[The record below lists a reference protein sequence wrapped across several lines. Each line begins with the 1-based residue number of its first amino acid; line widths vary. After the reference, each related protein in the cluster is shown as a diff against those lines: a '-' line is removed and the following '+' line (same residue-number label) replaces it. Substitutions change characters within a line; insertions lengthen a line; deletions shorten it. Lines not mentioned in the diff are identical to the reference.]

1 MTTLS
6 DVRKMRRQDILKL
19 NKDVLADCIISSSD
33 NEALSRVEQ
42 NVNNMTLQIE
52 NLKQLVINN
61 ENNHEAKL
69 RDMQSRIDKQ
79 GEILMK
85 QQLYLEGVDRKERET
100 NLIVLGVPEE
110 GVAVDGAES
119 DNDKLDKIWEKVND
133 ESTRVFAKRLGNVA
147 QHGRKRPILVR
158 VRTRVDRDSVLSKAK
173 DLKEAGETFKTIYIK
188 KDVHPAVR
196 KEWARLREAEK
207 LEKDKPENRGTI
219 IRLDTRERKLYK
231 DDVVIDSWT
240 PHPF

>member
-207 LEKDKPENRGTI
+207 LEKEKPENQGITI
-219 IRLDTRERKLYK
+219 PLDTRERKLYK